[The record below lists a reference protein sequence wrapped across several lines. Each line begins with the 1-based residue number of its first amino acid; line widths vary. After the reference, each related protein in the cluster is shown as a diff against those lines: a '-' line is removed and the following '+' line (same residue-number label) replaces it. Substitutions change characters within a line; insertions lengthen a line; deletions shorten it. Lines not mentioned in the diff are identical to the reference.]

1 MHDTAVVSNLPGAN
15 VCNATN
21 KYCIPPLGDTFGV
34 GRCDRLLIYRSL
46 RLVLFGASG
55 RSTNTQTRC
64 LSPEISPEKIAPSE
78 EYIYRTFVY
87 FNSIS
92 VSLYFIYI
100 KLYRI
105 ILLAEGG
112 SRGEESSCGSDRRCF
127 FCFFSA
133 PSRSRSR
140 EKSWTVNR
148 VSTTSWSGSMTS
160 EDRTEPVVIKC
171 VFVYYHIVSLRVDL
185 ARFILSNT
193 SDFDPFPFSAS
204 LVQSIDSCSLCWS
217 IHEHIHFSIVT
228 RK

>member
-1 MHDTAVVSNLPGAN
+1 MHDTVVVSNLPGAN
-15 VCNATN
+15 VCNATS

-105 ILLAEGG
+105 ILFSWRKEDREERNHHAVPIADASSASSLRRLARDRAR
-112 SRGEESSCGSDRRCF
+112 SRGLSTGCRRR
-127 FCFFSA
+127 A
-133 PSRSRSR
+133 
-140 EKSWTVNR
+140 
-148 VSTTSWSGSMTS
+148 
-160 EDRTEPVVIKC
+160 
-171 VFVYYHIVSLRVDL
+171 DL
-185 ARFILSNT
+185 G
-193 SDFDPFPFSAS
+193 
-204 LVQSIDSCSLCWS
+204 V
-217 IHEHIHFSIVT
+217 
-228 RK
+228 